1 MNIDKNIPLPTR
13 KKRKSKWD
21 ILATM
26 EVGDSFV
33 VEAKNPA
40 STKAMIS
47 NAKRNICPDAKL
59 AFMVEGQSL
68 RVWRKA

>member
-1 MNIDKNIPLPTR
+1 MTIDKNIPLPTR
-13 KKRKSKWD
+13 KKRPSKWD

-26 EVGDSFV
+26 EVGDSFA
-33 VEAKNPA
+33 VETKNPT

-47 NAKRNICPDAKL
+47 NAKRNICPEAKL
-59 AFMVEGQSL
+59 AFMAEGKSL